1 MTEKQVKQIGI
12 FKCGNIGTSPLLE
25 LLLDELADR
34 RDIKVRTVT
43 SGSKM
48 ALDDVEEALPKM
60 LEFAPD
66 LFVVISPN
74 TALPGPAKARETFAS
89 SGKPGIVIT
98 DAPGKRVKADLE
110 KQGLGYIIITGDPL
124 IGARKEFLDPTEM
137 AVFNSNIS
145 KVLAITGV
153 YRIVQQEIDKVIYAL
168 EAEQSPILPR
178 IVIDISVLR
187 ENSVFCNPYARA
199 KAMAAYG
206 MAEKVAEINGLAC
219 FIEKENEKYIPLVAC
234 AHEIAQAAARLAEE
248 AREIEKYN
256 DSVARK
262 PHAKD
267 GRLKNKT
274 KLLLQPVFDGE
285 IRDQSGVSS

>member
-1 MTEKQVKQIGI
+1 LAEKQFKKIGI

-34 RDIKVRTVT
+34 KDVKIRTVT
-43 SGSKM
+43 TGSKM
-48 ALDDVEEALPKM
+48 ALEDVDEALPKM
-60 LEFAPD
+60 MEFNPD
-66 LFVVISPN
+66 VFVVISPN
-74 TALPGPAKARETFAS
+74 TALPGPAKARETFAN

-153 YRIVQQEIDKVIYAL
+153 YRIVQTEIDKVIFAV
-168 EAEQSPILPR
+168 EAGQVPILPKL
-178 IVIDISVLR
+178 VIDVSVIRDISVF
-187 ENSVFCNPYARA
+187 SNPYARA

-206 MAEKVAEINGLAC
+206 MTEKVAEINALAC
-219 FIEKENEKYIPLVAC
+219 FVEKEKEKYIPLVAS
-234 AHEIAQAAARLAEE
+234 AHEIAQTAARLAEE

-256 DSVARK
+256 DSVMRK
-262 PHAKD
+262 PHAKS

-274 KLLLQPVFDGE
+274 KLLFEPVFDGE
-285 IRDQSGVSS
+285 PVEKGDAGS